1 MVATGRREQI
11 GGRTDATT
19 VHAAPFTPEDLAR
32 VRAAAREELVAA
44 GTRML
49 AAGKPVDR
57 VLVVGSG
64 EVALLAPSPA
74 GRHVAAV
81 VRAGGVI
88 GDIPLFLDAP
98 MPFDAVVSR
107 RARVC
112 ELNHNALQAFL
123 ASAPSASLRWM
134 RSIAQRLDD
143 DRRRLLAITTTDL
156 TSQVAY
162 LLLRNAE
169 AGAGEQPVVRLSH
182 DVNGAASRRPP
193 AVGHPRPRGPAFPWP
208 GGHGVPADRAAGR
221 RRAARP
227 RRPVPSLTGG
237 GTRKP
242 EAGPQA

>member
-1 MVATGRREQI
+1 MVAPGRREQI
-11 GGRTDATT
+11 GGRTDPTT

-32 VRAAAREELVAA
+32 VRAAAHEEHVAA

-49 AAGKPVDR
+49 AAGERVDR

-64 EVALLAPSPA
+64 EVELLAQSPA

-88 GDIPLFLDAP
+88 GDTPLFLDAP

-112 ELNHNALQAFL
+112 ELNHDALQAFL

-156 TSQVAY
+156 TAQVAY
-162 LLLRNAE
+162 LLLRHAE

-182 DVNGAASRRPP
+182 DVMAQLLGARRQSVTRVL
-193 AVGHPRPRGPAFPWP
+193 ADLRARGLVATAYRRIVLRDVD
-208 GGHGVPADRAAGR
+208 GLRDLAG
-221 RRAARP
+221 
-227 RRPVPSLTGG
+227 PSL
-237 GTRKP
+237 P
-242 EAGPQA
+242 